1 MKKPKGKRKTSK
13 KTQRPQSR
21 RRVAGESP
29 REAPTPALD
38 ARRSHTATGPS
49 LSGGDVDADWQ
60 DAETSGEETVGG
72 TVATPDQDV
81 VDQIGR
87 ALGVE
92 QSSSAP
98 LRPNEEVLQ
107 HRDRRR
113 WELER
118 RADRNKGRRSSR

>member
-1 MKKPKGKRKTSK
+1 MKKPKSKGKTSK
-13 KTQRPQSR
+13 KTPRAR
-21 RRVAGESP
+21 RRARVAGDSA
-29 REAPTPALD
+29 REAPTPSLD
-38 ARRSHTATGPS
+38 TRLSHTATGPV

-98 LRPNEEVLQ
+98 VRPMEEIMQ
-107 HRDRRR
+107 DRDRRR

-118 RADRNKGRRSSR
+118 REDRKKGRGPHR